1 MHKVE
6 VLNFRVIQSKFLG
19 KFLLE
24 AFANHCTMHTF
35 ATTLTTV
42 AACLEEGNGTKFG
55 WLLKVLQ
62 GDPKKNIFLST
73 KNNHR
78 VVLQVKVNI
87 KDQM

>member
-1 MHKVE
+1 MY
-6 VLNFRVIQSKFLG
+6 
-19 KFLLE
+19 
-24 AFANHCTMHTF
+24 TF

-62 GDPKKNIFLST
+62 GDPKKNIFLSARI
-73 KNNHR
+73 NYR
-78 VVLQVKVNI
+78 VLHVKANI